1 MGSYFPD
8 QGLNPHPLLWKHG
21 VLTTGPPGKFYV
33 CVYICLVSC
42 QAPLSMGFSRKEYW
56 SGWPFP
62 PPWDLPDP
70 GIKPASFTSPALAG
84 RFFTTCINWEA
95 WSPRDLT
102 VYKNTKPFWLSL
114 SRLLWFVSNLFI
126 SLLSLWRE
134 RIQIA
139 PLLKYSH
146 RIYIKGRDWKNFTHM
161 RALPNIIRKSFC
173 LGAEF
178 STLSF

>member
-1 MGSYFPD
+1 MEPTSPALEAWSLNHLTTREVSRVCVCMLGLLPGSSVHGILQERILEWVAISSSMGSSWPRD
-8 QGLNPHPLLWKHG
+8 Q
-21 VLTTGPPGKFYV
+21 TS
-33 CVYICLVSC
+33 I
-42 QAPLSMGFSRKEYW
+42 
-56 SGWPFP
+56 
-62 PPWDLPDP
+62 
-70 GIKPASFTSPALAG
+70 SFTSPALAA
-84 RFFTTCINWEA
+84 RFFTTCISWEA

-102 VYKNTKPFWLSL
+102 VYKNTKLFWLRL

-134 RIQIA
+134 RIQIS

-146 RIYIKGRDWKNFTHM
+146 RIYVKGRDWKNFTHI